1 MTISDSSGWL
11 MLCGVEIY
19 AILFILAVIYQNVK
33 DHELNILLYIIPI
46 LFTALSGINCAM
58 LQLLTSTNLTE
69 IIMGFGHG
77 MDRGTII
84 MSFGIL
90 GIADYAVALYYY
102 LHNNNQ
108 SDSTQCAQKPKRA
121 NPLILPI
128 LMIVNIGWLYLWKDA
143 VYVLAQLILYIES

>member
-1 MTISDSSGWL
+1 MILSDISGWL
-11 MLCGVEIY
+11 MLSGVEIY
-19 AILFILAVIYQNVK
+19 AALFILAVIYQNVK
-33 DHELNILLYIIPI
+33 NHELNIFLYIVAI

-102 LHNNNQ
+102 LHNQ
-108 SDSTQCAQKPKRA
+108 MCPKA
-121 NPLILPI
+121 KK
-128 LMIVNIGWLYLWKDA
+128 G
-143 VYVLAQLILYIES
+143 

>member
-11 MLCGVEIY
+11 MLGGVEIY
-19 AILFILAVIYQNVK
+19 AIIFILAVIYQNVK
-33 DHELNILLYIIPI
+33 DHKLNIFLYIVPI

-90 GIADYAVALYYY
+90 GIADYAEALYYY
-102 LHNNNQ
+102 LQNSNQ
-108 SDSTQCAQKPKRA
+108 SDSAQYAKKQKKS
-121 NPLILPI
+121 NLLILPT
-128 LMIVNIGWLYLWKDA
+128 LMIINIGWLYLWKDA
-143 VYVLAQLILYIES
+143 VYVFVQLILHE

>member
-11 MLCGVEIY
+11 MLGGVEIY

-33 DHELNILLYIIPI
+33 DHKLNIFLYIVPI

-90 GIADYAVALYYY
+90 GIADYAEALYYY
-102 LHNNNQ
+102 LQNSNQ
-108 SDSTQCAQKPKRA
+108 SNSAQYAKKQKKS
-121 NPLILPI
+121 NLLILPT
-128 LMIVNIGWLYLWKDA
+128 LMIINIGWLYLWKDA
-143 VYVLAQLILYIES
+143 VYVFVQLILHE

>member
-11 MLCGVEIY
+11 MLGGVEIY

-33 DHELNILLYIIPI
+33 DHKLNIFLYIVPI

-58 LQLLTSTNLTE
+58 LQLLTSTNLAE

-90 GIADYAVALYYY
+90 GIADYAEALYYY
-102 LHNNNQ
+102 LQNSNQ
-108 SDSTQCAQKPKRA
+108 SNSAQYAKKQKKS
-121 NPLILPI
+121 NLLILPT
-128 LMIVNIGWLYLWKDA
+128 LMIINIGWLYLWKDA
-143 VYVLAQLILYIES
+143 VYVFVQLILHE

>member
-11 MLCGVEIY
+11 MLGGVEIY

-33 DHELNILLYIIPI
+33 DHKLNIFLYIVPI

-90 GIADYAVALYYY
+90 GIADYAEALYYY
-102 LHNNNQ
+102 LQNSNQ
-108 SDSTQCAQKPKRA
+108 SDSAQYAKKQKKS
-121 NPLILPI
+121 NLLILPI

-143 VYVLAQLILYIES
+143 VYVFVQLILHE

>member
-11 MLCGVEIY
+11 MLGGVEIY

-33 DHELNILLYIIPI
+33 DHKLNIFLYIVPI

-90 GIADYAVALYYY
+90 GIADYAEALYYY
-102 LHNNNQ
+102 LQNSNQ
-108 SDSTQCAQKPKRA
+108 RDSAQYAKKQKKS
-121 NPLILPI
+121 NLLILPT
-128 LMIVNIGWLYLWKDA
+128 LMIINIGWLYLWKDA
-143 VYVLAQLILYIES
+143 VYVFVQLILHE

>member
-11 MLCGVEIY
+11 MLGGVEIY

-33 DHELNILLYIIPI
+33 DHKLNIFLYIVPI

-90 GIADYAVALYYY
+90 GIADYAEALYYY
-102 LHNNNQ
+102 LQNSNQ
-108 SDSTQCAQKPKRA
+108 SDSAQYAKKQKKS
-121 NPLILPI
+121 NLLILPT
-128 LMIVNIGWLYLWKDA
+128 LMIINIGWLYLWKDA
-143 VYVLAQLILYIES
+143 VYVFVQLILHE

>member
-11 MLCGVEIY
+11 MLGGVEIY

-33 DHELNILLYIIPI
+33 DHKLNIFLYIVPI

-90 GIADYAVALYYY
+90 GIADYAEALYYY
-102 LHNNNQ
+102 LQNSNQ
-108 SDSTQCAQKPKRA
+108 SDSAQYAKKQKKS
-121 NPLILPI
+121 NLLILPT

-143 VYVLAQLILYIES
+143 VYVFVQLILHE

>member
-1 MTISDSSGWL
+1 MILNDISGWL
-11 MLCGVEIY
+11 MLSGVEIY
-19 AILFILAVIYQNVK
+19 AALFILTVIYQNVK
-33 DHELNILLYIIPI
+33 NHELNIFLYIVPI

-108 SDSTQCAQKPKRA
+108 SNSTKCAQKQKRA

-143 VYVLAQLILYIES
+143 VYVLVKLILRI

>member
-11 MLCGVEIY
+11 MLGGVEIY

-33 DHELNILLYIIPI
+33 GHKLNIFLYIVPI

-90 GIADYAVALYYY
+90 GIADYAEALYYY
-102 LHNNNQ
+102 LQNSNQ
-108 SDSTQCAQKPKRA
+108 SDSAQYAKKQKKS
-121 NPLILPI
+121 NLLILPI

-143 VYVLAQLILYIES
+143 VYVFVQLILHE

>member
-11 MLCGVEIY
+11 MLGGVEIY

-33 DHELNILLYIIPI
+33 DHELNIFLYIVPI

-90 GIADYAVALYYY
+90 GIADYAEALYYY
-102 LHNNNQ
+102 LQNSNQ
-108 SDSTQCAQKPKRA
+108 SDSAQYAKKQKKS
-121 NPLILPI
+121 NLLILPT
-128 LMIVNIGWLYLWKDA
+128 LMIINIGWLYLWKDA
-143 VYVLAQLILYIES
+143 VYVFVQLILHE

>member
-1 MTISDSSGWL
+1 MILSDISGWL
-11 MLCGVEIY
+11 MLIGVEIY
-19 AILFILAVIYQNVK
+19 VALFILAVIYQNVK
-33 DHELNILLYIIPI
+33 NHELNIFLYIVPI

-90 GIADYAVALYYY
+90 GEYSATGV
-102 LHNNNQ
+102 
-108 SDSTQCAQKPKRA
+108 P
-121 NPLILPI
+121 PI
-128 LMIVNIGWLYLWKDA
+128 RKSGTAFPRK
-143 VYVLAQLILYIES
+143 VYRLSAKVYRSFFRL

>member
-11 MLCGVEIY
+11 MLGGVEIY

-33 DHELNILLYIIPI
+33 DHKLNIFLYIVPI

-90 GIADYAVALYYY
+90 DIADYAEALYYY
-102 LHNNNQ
+102 LQNSNQ
-108 SDSTQCAQKPKRA
+108 SDSAQYAKKQKKS
-121 NPLILPI
+121 NLLILPT
-128 LMIVNIGWLYLWKDA
+128 LMIINIGWLYLWKDA
-143 VYVLAQLILYIES
+143 VYVFVQLILHE

>member
-1 MTISDSSGWL
+1 MILSDISGWL
-11 MLCGVEIY
+11 MLSGVEIY
-19 AILFILAVIYQNVK
+19 VALFILAVIYQNVK
-33 DHELNILLYIIPI
+33 NHELNIFLYIVPI

-102 LHNNNQ
+102 LHHNNQ
-108 SDSTQCAQKPKRA
+108 SDSTKCAQKQKR
-121 NPLILPI
+121 LIH
-128 LMIVNIGWLYLWKDA
+128 
-143 VYVLAQLILYIES
+143 

>member
-11 MLCGVEIY
+11 MLGGVEIY

-33 DHELNILLYIIPI
+33 DHKLNIFLYIVPI

-90 GIADYAVALYYY
+90 GIADYAEALYYY
-102 LHNNNQ
+102 LQNSNQ
-108 SDSTQCAQKPKRA
+108 SDSAQYAKKQKKS
-121 NPLILPI
+121 NLLILPI
-128 LMIVNIGWLYLWKDA
+128 LMIINIGWLYLWKDA
-143 VYVLAQLILYIES
+143 VYVFVQLILHE

>member
-1 MTISDSSGWL
+1 MILNDISGWL
-11 MLCGVEIY
+11 MLSGVEIY
-19 AILFILAVIYQNVK
+19 VALFILAVIYQNVK
-33 DHELNILLYIIPI
+33 NHELNIFLYIVPI

-102 LHNNNQ
+102 LHNNTLFLLQ
-108 SDSTQCAQKPKRA
+108 D
-121 NPLILPI
+121 NPVP
-128 LMIVNIGWLYLWKDA
+128 
-143 VYVLAQLILYIES
+143 